1 MGWPKGKARKPR
13 PGGNAAKGMRR
24 SSAENT
30 VNSWNEINHFTPRE
44 FTCTCNGFCEHPS
57 VISMELVAK
66 LDRIRHQIGLPVT
79 IVSGTRCERHNR
91 RVGGNPRSAHLAK
104 NGVSHA
110 ADIQCPHPAFR
121 FAFLNQA
128 LSLFN
133 RIGIGKDLIHVDD
146 DPELPPNSLW
156 VY

>member
-1 MGWPKGKARKPR
+1 MGWPKGKPRKPR
-13 PGGNAAKGMRR
+13 SGGNATKAVQRK
-24 SSAENT
+24 SAHTT
-30 VNSWNEINHFTPRE
+30 VNSWNGIKHFTPRE
-44 FTCTCNGFCEHPS
+44 FTCNCNGFCDHTS

-66 LDRIRHQIGLPVT
+66 LDRIRHQIGMPVT
-79 IVSGTRCERHNR
+79 IVSGTRCERQNR
-91 RVGGNPRSAHLAK
+91 TVGGNLRSAHLVK

-110 ADIQCPHPAFR
+110 ADIQCTDSAFR

-133 RIGIGKDLIHVDD
+133 RIGVGKDVIHVDD
-146 DPELPPNSLW
+146 DPELPPNSMW